1 LRESR
6 FGVFDGDLEIL
17 CERRLRFSQATVRST
32 LDQVALAPSYLG
44 GRACSRGA
52 ITAHGLI
59 SRISFIPQPISRYF
73 GRVISVKTD
82 RVTNHK

>member
-44 GRACSRGA
+44 GRAGSRGA
-52 ITAHGLI
+52 ITA
-59 SRISFIPQPISRYF
+59 FIPQPISRYF
-73 GRVISVKTD
+73 GRVISVKAD